1 MAELKT
7 KKNQASVESFLK
19 RIPDPVQREDSRAVL
34 RMMKDI
40 TRLEPKMWGTS
51 IIGFG
56 DYHYK
61 YATGREGDTF
71 LTGFSPRKGTLTLY
85 IGQGFEAHAPLMK
98 KLGTHKT
105 GVGCLYIKKLDD
117 VDLPTLRQL
126 VRASVAR
133 MKSLRLKSHR
143 DRAG

>member
-7 KKNQASVESFLK
+7 KKNQASVESFLQ
-19 RIPDPVQREDSRAVL
+19 RISDPVQREDSRTVV

-40 TRLEPKMWGTS
+40 TRLEPRMWGTS
-51 IIGFG
+51 IVGFG

-85 IGQGFEAHAPLMK
+85 IGQGFEAHRPLMK
-98 KLGTHKT
+98 KLGKHKT
-105 GVGCLYIKKLDD
+105 GVGCLYIKKLED
-117 VDLPTLRQL
+117 VDLSTLRQL
-126 VRASVAR
+126 VKDSVAR
-133 MKSLRLKSHR
+133 M
-143 DRAG
+143 RA